1 VLVDGKRL
9 LITGVLTPGSIAY
22 AVAQEALANGAEVV
36 LTGFGR
42 TRSLTEKTARR
53 LPRQVDVLEL
63 DATRPEDVAA
73 VRDELAR
80 RWGGLDGV
88 LHAIAF
94 APTDALGGNFLN
106 TPYESAATAFQISAF
121 SLKTLAVGLLP
132 VLDGHDASVVT
143 LDFDATV
150 AWPVYD
156 WMGVSKA
163 ALESVTRYLARDLG
177 PRRVRVNAVSAG
189 PIRTMAAKGI
199 PGFNL
204 FADVWS
210 RRAPL
215 GWDVSDPVQVARA
228 ALWLLS
234 DWSKGVTGEIV
245 HVDGG
250 FHAMGTDLLTPE
262 QQAAAAAEPERPE
275 GSGEPHRGAPENR
288 PEPARRE

>member
-22 AVAQEALANGAEVV
+22 AVAREALDNGAEVV

-42 TRSLTEKTARR
+42 TRSLTERTARR
-53 LPRQVDVLEL
+53 LPREVDVLEL
-63 DATRPEDVAA
+63 DVNKPENIQA
-73 VRDELAR
+73 VSDELAS
-80 RWGGLDGV
+80 RWGQLDGV

-94 APTDALGGNFLN
+94 APQDALGGNFLR
-106 TPYESAATAFQISAF
+106 TPYESAATAFQVSAF
-121 SLKTLAVGLLP
+121 SLKELTVGLLP
-132 VLDGHDASVVT
+132 VLDGHHASVVT
-143 LDFDATV
+143 LDFDARI

-177 PRRVRVNAVSAG
+177 AHQVRVNAISAG

-199 PGFNL
+199 PGFSM
-204 FADVWS
+204 FADVWA

-215 GWDVSDPVQVARA
+215 GWDVSDPTQVARA
-228 ALWLLS
+228 VLWLFS
-234 DWSKGVTGEIV
+234 DWSRGVTGELI

-250 FHAMGTDLLTPE
+250 FHAMGADLISAE
-262 QQAAAAAEPERPE
+262 DQARLAAED
-275 GSGEPHRGAPENR
+275 G
-288 PEPARRE
+288 